1 MLEVQ
6 DVHRHWLAYW
16 DNVFIR
22 KPNRSEDDEIRDF
35 VSKLESVKV
44 KIVEEDLIPTPT
56 GNLKSDLVLVKV
68 GRVQVVDVTVRHENT
83 PYLDERHR
91 SKVEKYKPLLQIL
104 A

>member
-1 MLEVQ
+1 MCTYGSLTN
-6 DVHRHWLAYW
+6 R
-16 DNVFIR
+16 NTT
-22 KPNRSEDDEIRDF
+22 RSETL
-35 VSKLESVKV
+35 SKLESVKV
-44 KIVEEDLIPTPT
+44 QIIEEALIPTPT